1 MNIAC
6 PPKRSAPEGARLQ
19 CFSSLYEAKLF
30 LVENSFLFEKSI
42 DSHRA
47 HAFRAETPPP
57 IIRAAAHP

>member
-30 LVENSFLFEKSI
+30 LVEILLSEEVQLSRPAPML
-42 DSHRA
+42 SARGRHG
-47 HAFRAETPPP
+47 
-57 IIRAAAHP
+57 